1 MNVVDIILTEWA
13 FRCKKGYPDMNNPD
27 DMKILKEIY
36 SEYGIVME
44 GTTTPKG
51 TTFTVKGQDWKVT
64 KDSTSNEIE
73 AVNAKKET
81 RRFNV
86 IDLAKQGVSLNQ
98 PKAKK
103 TTAAAPRQKREPKEQ
118 VPKTTYDQIIVHE
131 LETDGVPPIEG
142 NPEQY
147 RMNQGNGSINIT
159 NAHDKAI
166 FQELYKVAPPK
177 AKDELGSAGSK
188 GSGHGEIAVYWLL
201 SQAGNRVEDSRGG
214 SNADLLVN
222 GIGVEVK
229 AFPKGKDMLQLG
241 RVGKYTTQ
249 LKKLNTVFGINA
261 LVSEFSGEGKKTL
274 PPNAIHATTSDV
286 IEACEHLLDVYKLR
300 DRVGEYNLPF
310 FTTMFAKI
318 DEIFEHVGDTRDPR
332 ELAAILLRDLLKAK
346 FIDKPIGTGEA
357 GYMMNVTPN
366 GDIDYTYITKDALSN
381 IDTDKILAGVSINQ
395 GMINYSKNLFK

>member
-1 MNVVDIILTEWA
+1 MSVIDKVVNEWA

-64 KDSTSNEIE
+64 KDSTSNDIE
-73 AVNAKKET
+73 AVNAKKEA
-81 RRFNV
+81 RRFS
-86 IDLAKQGVSLNQ
+86 IMDLAKQGVSLNQ

-103 TTAAAPRQKREPKEQ
+103 TTAATPRQKREPKEQ

-131 LETDGVPPIEG
+131 LNTDGVPPIEG

-147 RMNQGNGSINIT
+147 TMNQGNGSINIT

-166 FQELYKVAPPK
+166 FQKLYKVAPPK

-201 SQAGNRVEDSRGG
+201 SQAGNKVEDSRGG

-222 GIGVEVK
+222 NIGVEVK
-229 AFPKGKDMLQLG
+229 SFPKQKDMIQLG
-241 RVGKYTTQ
+241 RIGKYTQQ
-249 LKKLNTVFGINA
+249 LVRLNTVFGINA
-261 LVSEFSGEGKKTL
+261 LLSEFSGEGRKTL
-274 PPNAIHATTSDV
+274 PPNAIHATTGDV
-286 IEACEHLLDVYKLR
+286 VEACEHVLEVYKLKPTI
-300 DRVGEYNLPF
+300 EQYNLGF
-310 FTTMFAKI
+310 LNTIFTKIEQVLEHAK
-318 DEIFEHVGDTRDPR
+318 EAKTAQ

-346 FIDKPIGTGEA
+346 FIDKPIGSGEA
-357 GYMMNVTPN
+357 GYMLNVSPQ
-366 GDIDYTYITKDALSN
+366 GDMDYAYITKQQLDNLS
-381 IDTDKILAGVSINQ
+381 TEKILKGVSINQ
-395 GMINYSKNLFK
+395 GMINYSKGLFS